1 MCACS
6 SRYGRPEADFHE
18 CDNLLAIECLNRFK
32 NYFLTTTAQTVR
44 FVRAVNHPACK
55 VMYDSFHAHIKRMSS
70 LFDWQKA
77 ESREP
82 EH

>member
-1 MCACS
+1 M
-6 SRYGRPEADFHE
+6 
-18 CDNLLAIECLNRFK
+18 
-32 NYFLTTTAQTVR
+32 R

-55 VMYDSFHAHIKRMSS
+55 VMYDSFHAHIKRMRS

>member
-1 MCACS
+1 MRLRAVFVPRGES
-6 SRYGRPEADFHE
+6 SRF
-18 CDNLLAIECLNRFK
+18 
-32 NYFLTTTAQTVR
+32 
-44 FVRAVNHPACK
+44 K
-55 VMYDSFHAHIKRMSS
+55 VMYDSFHAHIKRMRS